1 MQTCCCQ
8 ELHWATL
15 AALSLKGACPE
26 AVSRSAMPSVKLR
39 FFLTGEGAFPALF
52 LLDILPATLKPSSAG
67 VSSDLGA
74 AGADSLWP
82 DGGKADAGGFLF
94 FFDFF
99 FLLTPADPADVL
111 GASPSS
117 KAKLLANEAIRR
129 PIRPRGLYAV
139 SLSNFPIGTT
149 MSLARVF

>member
-1 MQTCCCQ
+1 
-8 ELHWATL
+8 
-15 AALSLKGACPE
+15 
-26 AVSRSAMPSVKLR
+26 MPSIKLR

-74 AGADSLWP
+74 AAAESLWP

-99 FLLTPADPADVL
+99 FLLTPAEVL

-129 PIRPRGLYAV
+129 PIRLKGSYAVTLLNFSVGTAKNLRRVFRGL
-139 SLSNFPIGTT
+139 TT
-149 MSLARVF
+149 ARPMR

>member
-1 MQTCCCQ
+1 
-8 ELHWATL
+8 
-15 AALSLKGACPE
+15 
-26 AVSRSAMPSVKLR
+26 MPSVKLR

-74 AGADSLWP
+74 AVAESLWP
-82 DGGKADAGGFLF
+82 EGGKADPGGFLF

-99 FLLTPADPADVL
+99 FLTPEDVL

-117 KAKLLANEAIRR
+117 KAKLLANEAIR
-129 PIRPRGLYAV
+129 
-139 SLSNFPIGTT
+139 
-149 MSLARVF
+149 